1 LPNEPH
7 LCVSL
12 DDIHEE
18 VEKQV
23 MVRVRSGFKYQMEW
37 YPYEP
42 PFYRKFEIQPD
53 GTGKRY
59 L

>member
-1 LPNEPH
+1 LPNEPQYG
-7 LCVSL
+7 VSL
-12 DDIHEE
+12 EEIHDE
-18 VEKQV
+18 VKKQV
-23 MVRVRSGFKYQMEW
+23 MVRVGTGYKYQLEW

-53 GTGKRY
+53 GTRKRY